1 MSPQQVLLDGAART
15 KPDPLASLAAR
26 LPDPQDRE
34 WFARLVSYVQS
45 LPANDEF
52 VQVAQ
57 LFGFLTLIG
66 RELPEQLEQQ
76 RQQLRK
82 LLLDAHAEFK
92 KQVQT
97 NASYHDQL
105 TESLNRL
112 PEEIANGVKPAEIAK
127 LMAESFRQQIAAAGL
142 RETTSLLS
150 VSTSDLKRVTR
161 DLDEATRP
169 LSDRYGNI
177 ADQIEKQAAALD
189 SQTSKLLRTADR
201 VQQKNSE
208 LLQEIRNLEWYW
220 YAAIVVVLVL
230 FGGILGATWEKRN
243 LEGLVIGVQ
252 QQLDQLQQTVKDLI
266 PPPPAPVAKKSEKK
280 KHNAQSSR

>member
-1 MSPQQVLLDGAART
+1 MSPQQALLDGAARM

-34 WFARLVSYVQS
+34 WFAGLVSYVQS
-45 LPANDEF
+45 LPPQDEF

-82 LLLDAHAEFK
+82 LLLDAHTEFK

-105 TESLNRL
+105 TERLNRL
-112 PEEIANGVKPAEIAK
+112 PEEIAHGVQPAEMAK
-127 LMAESFRQQIAAAGL
+127 AMAESFRQQIAATGL

-150 VSTSDLKRVTR
+150 VSTSDLKRVTK

-169 LSDRYGNI
+169 LSEHYGNI
-177 ADQIEKQAAALD
+177 AGQIEKQAAALD
-189 SQTSKLLRTADR
+189 AQTSQLLRTADL
-201 VQQKNSE
+201 VQRKNAE
-208 LLQEIRNLEWYW
+208 LLQEVRNLEWYW
-220 YAAIVVVLVL
+220 YAVVAVVLL
-230 FGGILGATWEKRN
+230 LIGGFFGATWEKRN
-243 LEGLVIGVQ
+243 LEDTVIGVQ
-252 QQLDQLQQTVKDLI
+252 QQLDQLQQRIQT
-266 PPPPAPVAKKSEKK
+266 PPVSPSTPVTKKSEKK
-280 KHNAQSSR
+280 RHSIQPSP